1 MGGKAEGAIEM
12 RGSLIRRGRN
22 WRFKYDL
29 PSTDGKRSTKYVTI
43 HASTKAL
50 AQDEAAKIV
59 ASIATGLHVDPSTET
74 VGAFVER
81 WLRDWAAAN
90 VSNQTYE
97 GYAQMLRKHLSARV
111 GKMAIQKLRAADLQ
125 AVYAAMAAD
134 ELADRTR
141 LHLHRITRVMLKH
154 GVQWGIIPRNVADM
168 VDAPRVRTD
177 EVQILTAG
185 EVQTLLEFLRD
196 KPLYAITALALGTG
210 LRRGE
215 LLALRWQDIDL
226 DGAHLRVE
234 RALEETK
241 RGGLAFK
248 SPKTRHGRRTV
259 TLPASTVAVLR
270 EHRKSQQE
278 HRLRFGLGR
287 ASADALAFS
296 DWDGSPRSPRAFTL
310 EWGKMATAASLTVSF
325 HSLRHTHASMLI
337 ADGLDVLSLS
347 RRLGHGSAAI
357 TLGVYGHL
365 FKPDDRA
372 AAVMEAALTTID
384 KRG

>member
-1 MGGKAEGAIEM
+1 M

-29 PSTDGKRSTKYVTI
+29 PSADGKRRTKYVTI

-50 AQDEAAKIV
+50 AQSEAAKIV

-74 VGAFVER
+74 VGALVER

-90 VSNQTYE
+90 VSNQTFE
-97 GYAQMLRKHLSARV
+97 GYAQMLRKHLVSRL
-111 GKMAIQKLRAADLQ
+111 GGIGIQKLRAADLQ

-134 ELADRTR
+134 GLADRTR

-154 GVQWGIIPRNVADM
+154 AVQWGIVPRNVADM

-177 EVQILTAG
+177 EVQILTAS
-185 EVQTLLEFLRD
+185 EMQALLEFLRD
-196 KPLYAITALALGTG
+196 KPLYAITALALASG

-226 DGAHLRVE
+226 DAGTLRVE

-241 RGGLAFK
+241 RGGIAFK
-248 SPKTRHGRRTV
+248 PPKTRHGRRVV
-259 TLPASTVAVLR
+259 TLPASTVAMLR
-270 EHRKSQQE
+270 AHRKAQQE
-278 HRLRFGLGR
+278 HRLRFGLGK
-287 ASADALAFS
+287 AEPDALVFP
-296 DWDGSPRSPRAFTL
+296 DWDGSSRSPRAFTL
-310 EWGKMATAASLTVSF
+310 EWSKMAKAANLTVRGF
-325 HSLRHTHASMLI
+325 HCLRHTCASILI

-372 AAVMEAALTTID
+372 AAIMEKAL
-384 KRG
+384 KG

>member
-1 MGGKAEGAIEM
+1 MKGH
-12 RGSLIRRGRN
+12 LTRRGKN
-22 WRFKYDL
+22 SWRFKYDV
-29 PSTDGKRSTKYVTI
+29 PGNGKRETRYTTL
-43 HASTKAL
+43 HGTRREAEA
-50 AQDEAAKIV
+50 EAAKIV
-59 ASIATGLHVDPSTET
+59 ASVASGLHVDPSTET
-74 VGAFVER
+74 VAAFVER
-81 WLRDWAAAN
+81 WLRDWAVAN
-90 VSNQTYE
+90 VGNQTYE
-97 GYAQMLRKHLSARV
+97 GYAQMLRKHLSSRV

-134 ELADRTR
+134 GLSDRTR
-141 LHLHRITRVMLKH
+141 LHLHRVVHVMLKH
-154 GVQWGIIPRNVADM
+154 AMQWGVVPRNAADM
-168 VDAPRVRTD
+168 VDAPRVRAQ
-177 EVQILTAG
+177 EIEILAAGQIQS
-185 EVQTLLEFLRD
+185 VREFLRD
-196 KPLYAITALALGTG
+196 KPLYAITEVALASG

-259 TLPASTVAVLR
+259 TLNMSTVTLLR
-270 EHRKSQQE
+270 EHWKAQQE
-278 HRLRFGLGR
+278 HRLRFGLGK
-287 ASADALAFS
+287 AGTDSLVFP
-296 DWDGSPRSPRAFTL
+296 DWDGSPRSPRALTL
-310 EWGKMATAASLTVSF
+310 EWGKMAKAAGLTVRGF
-325 HSLRHTHASMLI
+325 HCLRHTHASMLI

-372 AAVMEAALTTID
+372 AAIMEKAL
-384 KRG
+384 RCQSGANSPSVHGLSH